1 MAAMAPGKVQLNI
14 FGWNKKLEKYVNA
27 GQPEKA
33 LQLFQQLQQQEG
45 MSPDSFTFVP
55 VLNAC
60 ASLRALGE
68 GRCVHEQFVEGSY
81 ESNVFV
87 GNSLVDMYAKCG
99 SIEDAWTV
107 FHKMP
112 CMMWSLGML

>member
-60 ASLRALGE
+60 ASLRAGVFMNRLLKAVMSQMSLLGTALLICMQNV
-68 GRCVHEQFVEGSY
+68 GALRMLGQCSTRCP
-81 ESNVFV
+81 
-87 GNSLVDMYAKCG
+87 A
-99 SIEDAWTV
+99 
-107 FHKMP
+107 
-112 CMMWSLGML
+112 